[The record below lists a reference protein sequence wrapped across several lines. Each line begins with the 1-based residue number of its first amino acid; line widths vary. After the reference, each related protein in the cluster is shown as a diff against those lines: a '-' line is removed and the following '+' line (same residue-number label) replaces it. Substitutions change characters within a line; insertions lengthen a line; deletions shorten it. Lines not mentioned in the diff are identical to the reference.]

1 MAATL
6 CFPTPFYTKAPI
18 PCAVALAK
26 REIAYLVLIA
36 FSLSLILLSTTT
48 VFPWAEF
55 DRTREIGPV
64 EYTLQGSCDPVG
76 FEYKLK
82 TKPAGGGGIIGGGLG
97 GNVNIDPGRRTYTQ
111 ISGEFLDNLGMI
123 YDSYRDKE
131 FVYELKMQDP
141 PAGSGIPWD
150 PMMAPSAY
158 LNITLHSDRIPFWWT
173 SGENDMEVTIRFAEC
188 DLYPLLDPA
197 NDTDFSITIDSI
209 EVMGWTETDE
219 NGNYVGDE
227 VVLFSSVKGLSLKG
241 LNESVTISFD
251 SRFPGGA
258 DVMGIKA
265 RIEAHLTDFW
275 GRPEKQ
281 TLSGSS
287 GYINVYPVHTST
299 LVKGAGVPF
308 SLIVVIIS
316 LIAGAL
322 AVALLIRGSSTHRI
336 FVLLCALSGIV
347 AVTWFYLGMGSAVDL
362 LGQRLEGAA
371 QGLTYGPG
379 MFICLAGSIILLAV
393 WFVGSVIEFILR
405 RRRDDASGRF
415 KIVDRTSASP

>member
-6 CFPTPFYTKAPI
+6 CSPTPFYTKVPI
-18 PCAVALAK
+18 PSAVALAK
-26 REIAYLVLIA
+26 RYIAYLVLIA
-36 FSLSLILLSTTT
+36 FSLSLIVISTTT
-48 VFPWAEF
+48 LYPWAEF

-82 TKPAGGGGIIGGGLG
+82 TRPAEGGGIIGGGLG
-97 GNVNIDPGRRTYTQ
+97 GNVNVDPGRRTYTQ
-111 ISGEFLDNLGMI
+111 ISGEFLDNLGLI

-141 PAGSGIPWD
+141 PEGSGIPWD
-150 PMMAPSAY
+150 PMMDPSAY
-158 LNITLHSDRIPFWWT
+158 LNVTLHSDRVPFWWT
-173 SGENDMEVTIRFAEC
+173 SGDNGMEVTIRFAGC
-188 DLYPLLDPA
+188 DLYPMLDPA

-209 EVMGWTETDE
+209 EVIGWTGTDE

-227 VVLFSSVKGLSLKG
+227 VVLYSLFKSLTLKS

-251 SRFPGGA
+251 SRYPGGA
-258 DVMGIKA
+258 DVLGIKA

-287 GYINVYPVHTST
+287 GYMNVYPVHTST

-308 SLIVVIIS
+308 SLIVIIIS
-316 LIAGAL
+316 LITGAMSLLLL
-322 AVALLIRGSSTHRI
+322 ARGRSTHRI
-336 FVLLCALSGIV
+336 FVLLSALSGIV
-347 AVTWFYLGMGSAVDL
+347 AVTWFYVGMGSAVDL

-371 QGLTYGPG
+371 QGLTFGPG
-379 MFICLAGSIILLAV
+379 IYICLAGSIIILAV
-393 WFVGSVIEFILR
+393 WFVGMVLEFILR
-405 RRRDDASGRF
+405 REKDGPSGRF
-415 KIVDRTSASP
+415 KIVG